1 MDTKKITITK
11 VDEPTPPPKKEV
23 PKPEVKAGKKTL
35 KTFPK
40 GILKTAKQPLRL
52 KGVRDPAKSSALK
65 KGMAKHTLKLLTTKG
80 ARKHQKTLKHKISKM
95 TDGKVKEIM
104 QKAGLSVNPST
115 PPEIRR
121 QMLEGASAAGFVS
134 LD

>member
-1 MDTKKITITK
+1 MDSKKITITK
-11 VDEPTPPPKKEV
+11 VDEPAPVKKEV

-35 KTFPK
+35 KTYPR

-52 KGVRDPAKSSALK
+52 KGVRDPAKAPALK
-65 KGMAKHTLKLLTTKG
+65 KGMAKHTLKLLTSKG

-104 QKAGLSVNPST
+104 QKAGLSINPST